1 MDDSF
6 AVDPS
11 SAGYL
16 QSALQQFSESAG
28 YRISLDYLLERWG
41 RFVSAVEQGYSD
53 SIYEYANDLAV
64 RNLLKK
70 IETDAPSSLRA
81 SLAAYLAPLDRR
93 FFEATRAAEK
103 TIPGLAQPSD
113 APWSVRIP
121 KKADGELLD
130 DLRSHGL
137 IS

>member
-1 MDDSF
+1 MNDSF

-11 SAGYL
+11 FAGYL
-16 QSALQQFSESAG
+16 RSALQKSSERAG
-28 YRISLDYLLERWG
+28 YPISLENLLERWK
-41 RFVSAVEQGYSD
+41 RFVSEVEQGYGD

-64 RNLLKK
+64 RNLLKN
-70 IETDAPSSLRA
+70 IETDAPANLRA

-93 FFEATRAAEK
+93 FFDATRPVRR
-103 TIPGLAQPSD
+103 TIPGLAQQSD

-130 DLRSHGL
+130 DLRSHRL